1 MELLLVHGLIKPSPL
16 WAGVLQESHFE
27 YISEGEAIMLYELG
41 EQERFLK
48 TMQRGT
54 ELMRGEGNLM
64 L

>member
-1 MELLLVHGLIKPSPL
+1 MLVSGLIKASPP

-27 YISEGEAIMLYELG
+27 YFSKGETTMLY

-54 ELMRGEGNLM
+54 ELLCRESNLT